1 MVSLLFA
8 FNTQLIHH
16 FRNGTYLNGLFNI
29 LIFTRVL
36 SISDT
41 EYLMTSDGNIGKRIF
56 FLLNNKSI

>member
-1 MVSLLFA
+1 MASLLFA
-8 FNTQLIHH
+8 LNTQLIHH
-16 FRNGTYLNGLFNI
+16 FRRGTYLNGLFNI

-41 EYLMTSDGNIGKRIF
+41 EYLMTSDGNIRKRI

>member
-16 FRNGTYLNGLFNI
+16 FRHGTYLNGLFNI

-36 SISDT
+36 STSDT
-41 EYLMTSDGNIGKRIF
+41 EYLMTSDGNIRKRI